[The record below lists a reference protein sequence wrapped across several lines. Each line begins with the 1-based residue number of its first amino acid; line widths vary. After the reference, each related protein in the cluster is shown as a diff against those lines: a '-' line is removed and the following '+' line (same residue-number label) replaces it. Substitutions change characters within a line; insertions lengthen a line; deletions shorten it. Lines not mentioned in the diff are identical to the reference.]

1 MSLLIYNIKELIQL
15 RDSIGTPLAG
25 TAMNE
30 LPTIKNAYL
39 SIKNG
44 LIESYG
50 PMLHSPERSD
60 YHQIIDA
67 HGKMI
72 LPAWC
77 DSHTHLVYA
86 GNRSS
91 EFVDRIKGLSY
102 EQISAKGGGI
112 LNSAK
117 LLQQYTEE
125 ELYEQAASR
134 LNEVIS
140 LGTGAIEIKSGYGL
154 TPEAE
159 LKMLRIIKQLKS
171 SYNLPIRATFLAA
184 HAVPIEYRGKKSEF
198 IDHMLNN
205 TLPTIAQ
212 EGLAEYIDVFCEKN
226 YFSPAE
232 MATIL
237 QRGKEYGL
245 KPKVH
250 VNQFNAIGGIKVAA
264 EHDALTVDHLEILED
279 EDLDALK
286 QGNTIA
292 VALPSCS
299 FFLGIPFAPARR
311 IIDSNLP
318 MAAASDYNPGSTPS
332 GNMNLVLSMC
342 CAKLKMTPEEA
353 INAITINGAFA
364 MGLADQVGSI
374 SIGKMA
380 NLIITKPI
388 DSYAFLPYA
397 FGSNHIDQVLIK
409 GETVKQ

>member
-91 EFVDRIKGLSY
+91 EFVDRINGLSY
-102 EQISAKGGGI
+102 EQIAAKGGGI

-159 LKMLRIIKQLKS
+159 LKMLRVIKQLKS

-264 EHDALTVDHLEILED
+264 EHGALTVDHLEILED

-374 SIGKMA
+374 SVGKMA

>member
-1 MSLLIYNIKELIQL
+1 M

-102 EQISAKGGGI
+102 EQIAAKGGGI

-198 IDHMLNN
+198 INHMLNN

-264 EHDALTVDHLEILED
+264 EHGALTVDHLEILED

>member
-1 MSLLIYNIKELIQL
+1 M

-30 LPTIKNAYL
+30 LPTMKNAYL

-91 EFVDRIKGLSY
+91 EFVDRINGLSY
-102 EQISAKGGGI
+102 EQIAAKGGGI

-198 IDHMLNN
+198 INHMLNN

-264 EHDALTVDHLEILED
+264 EHGALTVDHLEILED

-374 SIGKMA
+374 SVGKMA

>member
-1 MSLLIYNIKELIQL
+1 M

-102 EQISAKGGGI
+102 EQIAAKGGGI

-264 EHDALTVDHLEILED
+264 EHGALTVDHLEILED

>member
-1 MSLLIYNIKELIQL
+1 M
-15 RDSIGTPLAG
+15 RDSIGAPLAG

-159 LKMLRIIKQLKS
+159 LKMLRVIKQLKS

-264 EHDALTVDHLEILED
+264 EHGALTVDHLEILED

-374 SIGKMA
+374 SVGKMA

>member
-1 MSLLIYNIKELIQL
+1 M

-232 MATIL
+232 MATML

-264 EHDALTVDHLEILED
+264 EHGALTVDHLEILED

>member
-1 MSLLIYNIKELIQL
+1 M

-102 EQISAKGGGI
+102 EQIAAKGGGI

-159 LKMLRIIKQLKS
+159 LKMLRVIKQLKS

-264 EHDALTVDHLEILED
+264 EHGALTVDHLEILED

-374 SIGKMA
+374 SVGKMA

>member
-1 MSLLIYNIKELIQL
+1 M
-15 RDSIGTPLAG
+15 RDSIGAPLAG
-25 TAMNE
+25 PAMNE

-159 LKMLRIIKQLKS
+159 LKMLRVIKQLKS

-264 EHDALTVDHLEILED
+264 EHGALTVDHLEILED

-374 SIGKMA
+374 SVGKMA

>member
-1 MSLLIYNIKELIQL
+1 M
-15 RDSIGTPLAG
+15 
-25 TAMNE
+25 
-30 LPTIKNAYL
+30 
-39 SIKNG
+39 
-44 LIESYG
+44 
-50 PMLHSPERSD
+50 
-60 YHQIIDA
+60 
-67 HGKMI
+67 
-72 LPAWC
+72 
-77 DSHTHLVYA
+77 
-86 GNRSS
+86 
-91 EFVDRIKGLSY
+91 
-102 EQISAKGGGI
+102 
-112 LNSAK
+112 
-117 LLQQYTEE
+117 LQQYTEE

-159 LKMLRIIKQLKS
+159 LKMLRVIKQLKS

-226 YFSPAE
+226 YFSPAD

-374 SIGKMA
+374 SVGKMA

>member
-1 MSLLIYNIKELIQL
+1 M
-15 RDSIGTPLAG
+15 RDSIGAPLAG
-25 TAMNE
+25 PAMNE

-72 LPAWC
+72 LPSWC

-91 EFVDRIKGLSY
+91 EFVDRINGLSY
-102 EQISAKGGGI
+102 EQIAAKGGGI

-159 LKMLRIIKQLKS
+159 LKMLRVIKQLKS

-264 EHDALTVDHLEILED
+264 EHGALTVDHLEILED

-374 SIGKMA
+374 SVGKMA

>member
-1 MSLLIYNIKELIQL
+1 M
-15 RDSIGTPLAG
+15 RDSIGAPLAG
-25 TAMNE
+25 PAMNE

-91 EFVDRIKGLSY
+91 EFVDRINGLSY
-102 EQISAKGGGI
+102 EQIAAKGGGI

-159 LKMLRIIKQLKS
+159 LKMLRVIKQLKS

-264 EHDALTVDHLEILED
+264 EHGALTVDHLEILED

>member
-1 MSLLIYNIKELIQL
+1 M

-102 EQISAKGGGI
+102 EQIAAKGGGI

-159 LKMLRIIKQLKS
+159 LKMLRVIKQLKS

-264 EHDALTVDHLEILED
+264 EHGALTVDHLEILED

>member
-1 MSLLIYNIKELIQL
+1 M

-102 EQISAKGGGI
+102 EQIAAKGGGI

-264 EHDALTVDHLEILED
+264 EHGALTVDHLEILED

-374 SIGKMA
+374 SVGKMA

>member
-1 MSLLIYNIKELIQL
+1 M

-30 LPTIKNAYL
+30 LPTMKNAYL

-102 EQISAKGGGI
+102 EQIAAKGGGI

-159 LKMLRIIKQLKS
+159 LKMLRVIKQLKS

-374 SIGKMA
+374 SVGKMA

>member
-1 MSLLIYNIKELIQL
+1 M

-102 EQISAKGGGI
+102 EQIAAKGGGI

-159 LKMLRIIKQLKS
+159 LKMLRVIKQLKS

-374 SIGKMA
+374 SVGKMA

>member
-1 MSLLIYNIKELIQL
+1 M

-30 LPTIKNAYL
+30 LPTMKNAYL

-198 IDHMLNN
+198 INHMLNN
-205 TLPTIAQ
+205 TLPKIAQ

>member
-91 EFVDRIKGLSY
+91 EFVDRINGLSY
-102 EQISAKGGGI
+102 EQIAAKGGGI

-264 EHDALTVDHLEILED
+264 EHGALTVDHLEILED

>member
-1 MSLLIYNIKELIQL
+1 M
-15 RDSIGTPLAG
+15 RDSIGAPLAG
-25 TAMNE
+25 PAMNE

-91 EFVDRIKGLSY
+91 EFVDRINGLSY
-102 EQISAKGGGI
+102 EQIAAKGGGI

-264 EHDALTVDHLEILED
+264 EHGALTVDHLEILED

>member
-1 MSLLIYNIKELIQL
+1 M
-15 RDSIGTPLAG
+15 RDSIGAPLAG
-25 TAMNE
+25 PAMNE

-91 EFVDRIKGLSY
+91 EFVDRINGLSY
-102 EQISAKGGGI
+102 EQIAAKGGGI

-159 LKMLRIIKQLKS
+159 LKLSLIHI
-171 SYNLPIRATFLAA
+171 
-184 HAVPIEYRGKKSEF
+184 SE
-198 IDHMLNN
+198 
-205 TLPTIAQ
+205 PT
-212 EGLAEYIDVFCEKN
+212 
-226 YFSPAE
+226 
-232 MATIL
+232 
-237 QRGKEYGL
+237 R
-245 KPKVH
+245 
-250 VNQFNAIGGIKVAA
+250 
-264 EHDALTVDHLEILED
+264 
-279 EDLDALK
+279 
-286 QGNTIA
+286 
-292 VALPSCS
+292 
-299 FFLGIPFAPARR
+299 
-311 IIDSNLP
+311 
-318 MAAASDYNPGSTPS
+318 
-332 GNMNLVLSMC
+332 
-342 CAKLKMTPEEA
+342 
-353 INAITINGAFA
+353 
-364 MGLADQVGSI
+364 
-374 SIGKMA
+374 
-380 NLIITKPI
+380 
-388 DSYAFLPYA
+388 PY
-397 FGSNHIDQVLIK
+397 
-409 GETVKQ
+409 

>member
-1 MSLLIYNIKELIQL
+1 M

-30 LPTIKNAYL
+30 LPTMKNAYL

-159 LKMLRIIKQLKS
+159 LKMLRVIKQLKS

-237 QRGKEYGL
+237 QSGKEYGL

-264 EHDALTVDHLEILED
+264 EHGALTVDHLEILED

-374 SIGKMA
+374 SVGKMA

>member
-1 MSLLIYNIKELIQL
+1 M
-15 RDSIGTPLAG
+15 RDSIGAPLAG
-25 TAMNE
+25 PAMNE

-159 LKMLRIIKQLKS
+159 LKMLRVIKQLKS

-264 EHDALTVDHLEILED
+264 EHGALTVDHLEILED

-286 QGNTIA
+286 PGNTIA

-374 SIGKMA
+374 SVGKMA

>member
-1 MSLLIYNIKELIQL
+1 M

-102 EQISAKGGGI
+102 EQIAAKGGGI

-198 IDHMLNN
+198 INHMLNN
-205 TLPTIAQ
+205 TLPKIAQ

-264 EHDALTVDHLEILED
+264 EHGALTVDHLEILED